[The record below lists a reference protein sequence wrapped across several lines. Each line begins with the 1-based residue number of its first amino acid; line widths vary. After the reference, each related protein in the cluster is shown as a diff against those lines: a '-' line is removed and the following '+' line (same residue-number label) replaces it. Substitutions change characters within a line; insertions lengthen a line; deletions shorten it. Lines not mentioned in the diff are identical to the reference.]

1 MSRPVIAATVSGAR
15 RAVVIAGIFA
25 AVLAGCGTGGLPA
38 TAPPSVAPA
47 TATATPHSTPSPP
60 LASPTPVPS
69 TPTPADTAQPS
80 LAEPPGATLS
90 GIVSGTDDGTLGSF
104 TWNGAGSD
112 APWIVPRDASR
123 AVPGAALGVA
133 FEPAAS
139 PVDWTA
145 RWAPVTGSGAGDVA
159 SGVDGIGTVAI
170 VAPDQAGAWSLQLE
184 ASFGQGRNGTW
195 YWRLEVGP

>member
-1 MSRPVIAATVSGAR
+1 MSRPVIAATVSGAC
-15 RAVVIAGIFA
+15 RAAVIAGLV
-25 AVLAGCGTGGLPA
+25 AVALAGCGTGGLPA

-47 TATATPHSTPSPP
+47 TATAAPLSTPSPP
-60 LASPTPVPS
+60 PASPTPVPS
-69 TPTPADTAQPS
+69 TLTPADTARPS
-80 LAEPPGATLS
+80 LAEPPGATLW

-133 FEPAAS
+133 FAPSAS
-139 PVDWTA
+139 PVDWRA

-159 SGVDGIGTVAI
+159 SGVDGVGPVAI
-170 VAPDQAGAWSLQLE
+170 AAPGEAGAWSLQLE
-184 ASFGQGRNGTW
+184 ASFGQGRSGTW
-195 YWRLEVGP
+195 YWRLAVRP